1 MRSSGGED
9 VHDLEPRGDCTMSE
23 ASSCLHGLLQETC
36 MVVCGMKQY
45 YLETSENEGEAICA
59 LREARTST
67 IWSHEGIEKCT
78 MSDHGP
84 EMRTVP
90 LETQLLK
97 TFSKM
102 KQSRRILVI
111 DKYNGYGTSTL
122 LKGCEYETLASLEID
137 SFLKSKTPASL
148 EYVPFL
154 KPWVQECL
162 TSKLRTLLR
171 HEIEGGPILTHSRR
185 CTPPKHL
192 TWCPAT

>member
-1 MRSSGGED
+1 
-9 VHDLEPRGDCTMSE
+9 
-23 ASSCLHGLLQETC
+23 
-36 MVVCGMKQY
+36 
-45 YLETSENEGEAICA
+45 
-59 LREARTST
+59 
-67 IWSHEGIEKCT
+67 

-84 EMRTVP
+84 VMRTVP

-137 SFLKSKTPASL
+137 FFLKSKTPASL
-148 EYVPFL
+148 ECVPFL

-171 HEIEGGPILTHSRR
+171 HEIEGRADSDTLEKMHSSEALVLVSGDVNKRDYKDYVEMLIAR
-185 CTPPKHL
+185 GLLDKNAMTAAYNKLYCRFLSALSVKTDSRAL
-192 TWCPAT
+192 S